1 MDRRKERRLDDLE
14 LSVQIWGVDRNS
26 RPFAELVRA
35 TSVSDSGAVLLDVHS
50 KLHAGEILDVQHE
63 ARRAQFRVIWT
74 RAGETGI
81 QVLPCETPIF
91 GVGLPKTFE
100 MAGTG

>member
-14 LSVQIWGVDRNS
+14 LSVQIWGVGRDA

-35 TSVSDSGAVLLDVHS
+35 TSVSDSGAVLLDVHCR
-50 KLHAGEILDVQHE
+50 LHPGEVLDVKHQ
-63 ARRAQFRVIWT
+63 ARHAQFRVVWA
-74 RAGETGI
+74 RPGEIGI
-81 QVLPCETPIF
+81 QALPDEPSIF
-91 GVGLPKTFE
+91 ALGMPKSLA

>member
-1 MDRRKERRLDDLE
+1 MDRRKERRLDLE
-14 LSVQIWGVDRNS
+14 LSVQIWGVDRNA

-35 TSVSDSGAVLLDVHS
+35 TSLSAGGAVLLDVHS
-50 KLHAGEILDVQHE
+50 KIHAGELLDVQHE
-63 ARRAQFRVIWT
+63 ARRAQFRVVWT
-74 RAGETGI
+74 RPGETGI
-81 QVLPCETPIF
+81 QALPCETPIF

>member
-1 MDRRKERRLDDLE
+1 
-14 LSVQIWGVDRNS
+14 
-26 RPFAELVRA
+26 
-35 TSVSDSGAVLLDVHS
+35 VSDSGAVLLDVHS
-50 KLHAGEILDVQHE
+50 KLQAGEVIDVQHE
-63 ARRAQFRVIWT
+63 ARRAQFRVVWT

-81 QVLPCETPIF
+81 QALPRETPIF